1 MTAAYAV
8 HGSTRAA
15 AAALRAEGWHVSHET
30 VARAVRGT
38 PAARERVLPSDDAV
52 RAAVAAHG
60 SARAAAR
67 ALGCSHSYVGKVL
80 ARLADDDATADVA
93 APPAAPRVVTT
104 VHRVAHLQH
113 LLDAATAAGV
123 RGDMAG
129 VARAVTQAR
138 LQVQAMTAGT
148 PLHGVRQ

>member
-1 MTAAYAV
+1 MTAAYAA
-8 HGSTRAA
+8 HGSARAA
-15 AAALRAEGWHVSHET
+15 AAALRAEGWRVSHET
-30 VARAVRGT
+30 VANAVRGT

-52 RAAVAAHG
+52 VAAVTRHG

-67 ALGCSHSYVGKVL
+67 ALGVSHSYVGRVL
-80 ARLADDDATADVA
+80 ARLADDDVADVA